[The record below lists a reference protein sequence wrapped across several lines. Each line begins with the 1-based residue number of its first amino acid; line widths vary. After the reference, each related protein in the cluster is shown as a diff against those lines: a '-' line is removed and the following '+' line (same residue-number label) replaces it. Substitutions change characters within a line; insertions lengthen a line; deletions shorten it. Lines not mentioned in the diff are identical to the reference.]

1 MSTLQ
6 VYAFAPDWGLPTVG
20 PFALKLFAWLGLHGI
35 AFDHRVENNAGKG
48 PQGKSPWIEEDGRRL
63 GDSDAIIAH
72 LSRRRG
78 IANDE
83 GLSAAEAGA
92 GHAWKRCFENHFH
105 QVLEWELFVH
115 PEGASY
121 MNRWIRKDLPP
132 VVGGLV
138 ARSVAQHLARQ
149 LHARGSRV
157 TTRRRWRRGAGPT
170 STASPPSSGARC
182 RFWEA
187 TGHASPT
194 FRSLVRSRRWSIGR
208 CGRRWRST
216 RARCRRSSPT
226 ATGSPQGAWVER
238 LRLAPWSVET
248 ARGPFTAAT
257 TSTTKPRSKRSGA
270 GRSSRR
276 TMRALPGIR

>member
-83 GLSAAEAGA
+83 GLSAAKAGA
-92 GHAWKRCFENHFH
+92 GHAWKRCFEDHFH

-121 MNRWIRKDLPP
+121 MDRWIRKDLPP

-138 ARSVAQHLARQ
+138 ARSVARHLARQ
-149 LHARGSRV
+149 LHARGIARHDAEEVAARGRADIDSFAAFLGGSLSFLGGDRPCVADLSVFGQIAPMVHWPMRTPVAQHARKVPEIVAYCDRV
-157 TTRRRWRRGAGPT
+157 A
-170 STASPPSSGARC
+170 ARC
-182 RFWEA
+182 L
-187 TGHASPT
+187 G
-194 FRSLVRSRRWSIGR
+194 
-208 CGRRWRST
+208 
-216 RARCRRSSPT
+216 
-226 ATGSPQGAWVER
+226 
-238 LRLAPWSVET
+238 
-248 ARGPFTAAT
+248 
-257 TSTTKPRSKRSGA
+257 
-270 GRSSRR
+270 
-276 TMRALPGIR
+276 